1 MTTKTKT
8 KIETID
14 FIESEELSYHI
25 GNVVKY
31 VTRIESEELSYHI
44 GNVVKYVTR
53 AGHKDGLLQDLQR
66 ARWYLD
72 REIQR
77 LSKAK
82 DE

>member
-1 MTTKTKT
+1 MYKKRKITNDLVNHPSHYKTGGIKTTNLIK
-8 KIETID
+8 
-14 FIESEELSYHI
+14 SEELSYHI
-25 GNVVKY
+25 SKVVNY
-31 VTRIESEELSYHI
+31 VAP
-44 GNVVKYVTR
+44 
-53 AGHKDGLLQDLQR
+53 AGHKDDLLQDLQR